1 MTRSCGVPSRVG
13 GMDLTSS
20 ETLIANA
27 KAELE
32 EERKVGTGLTEFRS
46 KKKPQL
52 WPCGQSPSTLQ
63 HWQPQPLVWFSSQPG
78 IWRSLF
84 LTL

>member
-46 KKKPQL
+46 KKSHSSGLVDKVPA
-52 WPCGQSPSTLQ
+52 PCSTGSLS
-63 HWQPQPLVWFSSQPG
+63 HWFGFLH
-78 IWRSLF
+78 SLEYGEVYF
-84 LTL
+84 